1 MAIFA
6 VSFLPQ
12 LAAGKSAA
20 PTARRGRRD
29 DKGGLGFPVARLA
42 FVVWLDGEAQVGDEG
57 DDGLFG
63 YPVGI
68 ECDRHLAL
76 GIG

>member
-20 PTARRGRRD
+20 PTARRGGRD
-29 DKGGLGFPVARLA
+29 DKGEGGAFIEDRCRDPRSQKRVAGQPLVFTDA
-42 FVVWLDGEAQVGDEG
+42 K
-57 DDGLFG
+57 FG
-63 YPVGI
+63 
-68 ECDRHLAL
+68 
-76 GIG
+76 